1 MPRLEVDI
9 DEETRQGLVW
19 AAVYYQLPLD
29 ETVNLLLLAT
39 LAEFTKLVIAQMERE
54 PQSEAEEDI

>member
-1 MPRLEVDI
+1 MPRLEVEI